1 MSEAIRN
8 VEKLNARQIEAV
20 KRRGER
26 EIKSIENAH
35 QNIKAEQKKAHASEI
50 VDIEH
55 NHHHHINQQAAK
67 KEKILAEMRDH
78 LQQTKTLTEKELKEL
93 KNNTETQKAAH
104 QTKLSLERE
113 RLNADNSLYLEE
125 LSDRFDREARKVHI
139 DGQNRI
145 ESTKLEKQEQ
155 LTEVESYN
163 QKKLNQQRNEFNTRF
178 SEDSRNFEKIKTD
191 QDNQFKKERMATN
204 QRQQIDMQ
212 KLTDTHNIHVEQKDE
227 HYRKGLKEQ
236 DLFFEK
242 KYETQLS
249 RHNSEFKALEQKNN
263 DVIEKL
269 KSSLTSEISHIAS
282 KNDDPFYKFEA
293 LAPRLKET
301 KDGVEISLEIPE
313 HSKEAVTLSFNGKE
327 AIIALNRRY
336 HDANKTQDG
345 TINKVNKVESF
356 TTRIKTADILD
367 PKSVKTSYDD
377 GTMTFSVKK
386 A

>member
-8 VEKLNARQIEAV
+8 IEKLNARQIDAV

-26 EIKSIENAH
+26 EIKTIENTH
-35 QNIKAEQKKAHASEI
+35 QNMKAEQKKAHASEI

-163 QKKLNQQRNEFNTRF
+163 QKKLSQQRNEFNTRF

-367 PKSVKTSYDD
+367 PKSVKTSYDN

>member
-269 KSSLTSEISHIAS
+269 KSSLTSKISHIAS

-367 PKSVKTSYDD
+367 PKSVKTSYDN